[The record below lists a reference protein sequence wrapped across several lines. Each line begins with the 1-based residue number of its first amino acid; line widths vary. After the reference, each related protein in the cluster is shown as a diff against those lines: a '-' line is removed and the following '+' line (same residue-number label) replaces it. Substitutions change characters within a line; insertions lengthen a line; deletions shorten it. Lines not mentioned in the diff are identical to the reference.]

1 LERQVRIA
9 AGALVFLFSL
19 AGFLVNHNFFY
30 GALFIGFMLAFTG
43 ILGLC
48 PMMSFLAMMPWN
60 RRA

>member
-1 LERQVRIA
+1 MRIA